1 MLSNM
6 FVAKYTKQFLIVA
19 ALIFV
24 VAGGIV
30 GVFGIPLG
38 IDFTGGS
45 LTEAAY
51 DVRPEKPVL
60 EAALNE
66 LNLGAYS
73 LRGTVGEDGR
83 DGYILRTRD
92 LSDDER
98 QTVQA
103 ALTAMDE
110 ASEIVRF
117 TSIGPVIGQEL
128 KDKAV
133 WAILAVVLAIVLYV
147 MFAFRK
153 TAGQVSSWIYG
164 GLTILA
170 LVHDILVPVAFVSLA
185 GYFFGVEADV
195 LFIMALL
202 TVLGY
207 SVNDTIVVF
216 DRVRENLLKN
226 QETETVEPIET
237 TVGKAVSETM
247 SRSINTSLTTF
258 VALGALYV
266 LGGEVTE
273 MFALTLMVGVIA
285 GAYSSIFIANP
296 LLIVIAKWQ
305 QSRRKPEEVTS

>member
-1 MLSNM
+1 M
-6 FVAKYTKQFLIVA
+6 FVAKYTKQFLIA
-19 ALIFV
+19 AAFIFV

-30 GVFGIPLG
+30 GVYGVPLG

-45 LTEAAY
+45 LTEIAY
-51 DVRPEKPVL
+51 EVRPEKANL

-66 LNLGAYS
+66 MDLGAYS
-73 LRGTVGEDGR
+73 LRSTVGEDGR

-98 QTVQA
+98 EDVQA
-103 ALTAMDE
+103 ALTAPDAE
-110 ASEIVRF
+110 SEIVRF

-128 KDKAV
+128 KDKAL
-133 WAILAVVLAIVLYV
+133 WAILAVVLSIVLYV

-153 TAGQVSSWIYG
+153 TAGQVSSWVYG

-170 LVHDILVPVAFVSLA
+170 LVHDILVPVAFMALA
-185 GYFFGVEADV
+185 GYFFGIEADV

-202 TVLGY
+202 TILGY

-226 QETETVEPIET
+226 QETKTSEPIET
-237 TVGKAVSETM
+237 TVGRAVSETM

-258 VALGALYV
+258 IALGALYAF
-266 LGGEVTE
+266 GGEVTRI
-273 MFALTLMVGVIA
+273 FALTLMVGVIA

-305 QSRRKPEEVTS
+305 QSRPKKETAS